1 MAVDE
6 PGVVDIV
13 SVDPSGC
20 FVLTVS
26 DHLDWSDTIAHQ
38 IVLQEKLNRYLAFIE
53 SGEIH
58 EKYPNVQDRKV
69 MIRVVT
75 QHYPDAQGL
84 QFLDRVKAAIE
95 QAGCEFSH
103 RQYSA

>member
-38 IVLQEKLNRYLAFIE
+38 IVLQEKLNRYLAFIGVE
-53 SGEIH
+53 
-58 EKYPNVQDRKV
+58 N
-69 MIRVVT
+69 
-75 QHYPDAQGL
+75 
-84 QFLDRVKAAIE
+84 
-95 QAGCEFSH
+95 
-103 RQYSA
+103 